1 MVVRVKNAVDAETSA
16 AFQRKL
22 RTILDRDPGELLIQ
36 QIEENA
42 ISDGN
47 GSGLGLLT
55 LLSDYGARMA
65 WEFNDIDDS
74 SVILTTTA
82 AISIPM
88 ASNT

>member
-1 MVVRVKNAVDAETSA
+1 
-16 AFQRKL
+16 
-22 RTILDRDPGELLIQ
+22 
-36 QIEENA
+36 
-42 ISDGN
+42 
-47 GSGLGLLT
+47 
-55 LLSDYGARMA
+55 MA